1 MHDYM
6 PMLYVLTHDLV
17 NLSRPN
23 VSIEEAWGGLTPDST
38 PHVLGG
44 GGLDLFL
51 EQKGIFRVIVEN

>member
-1 MHDYM
+1 
-6 PMLYVLTHDLV
+6 MLYVLTHDLV
-17 NLSRPN
+17 NLSRPY